1 MIDLDELVRLHEAAT
16 PGPWEVKS
24 GEDEMMTGN
33 KEYDVAEMLAKM
45 CIRHECKENTC
56 PVGSAMDCP
65 FHPELL
71 CGDITSEDWIL
82 WMYAEEKK

>member
-1 MIDLDELVRLHEAAT
+1 
-16 PGPWEVKS
+16 
-24 GEDEMMTGN
+24 MMTGN
-33 KEYDVAEMLAKM
+33 REYDVAEMLAKL
-45 CIRHECKENTC
+45 CIRNECNKNTC
-56 PVGSAMDCP
+56 PVGSSMDCP